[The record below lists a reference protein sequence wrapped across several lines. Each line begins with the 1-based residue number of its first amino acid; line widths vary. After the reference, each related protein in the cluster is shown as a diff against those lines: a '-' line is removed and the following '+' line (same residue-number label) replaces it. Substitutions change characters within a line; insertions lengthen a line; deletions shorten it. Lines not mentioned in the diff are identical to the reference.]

1 MFTTW
6 DVSQNRKIKFV
17 CARYGLHTITAD
29 FLVRTILDII
39 VSLEMYGFIV
49 IPVTGDGAAENRA
62 TFKRLATQSARE
74 ALPTALIIDNN
85 FLELLDLKIAFPR
98 PSKSNTTIYIMGDMP
113 HLVKKVVNCLEMSG
127 NHKSQRHLEY
137 DNANI
142 CLSFACHVFTKFRK
156 KHEKIPT
163 TTGNPACKAFIN

>member
-29 FLVRTILDII
+29 FLVHTILDII

-49 IPVTGDGAAENRA
+49 IAVTGDGAAENRA

-74 ALPTALIIDNN
+74 ALPTVLIIDNN
-85 FLELLDLKIAFPR
+85 FLELLDLKIAFPH
-98 PSKSNTTIYIMGDMP
+98 PSRSNITFYIMGDMP

-127 NHKSQRHLEY
+127 NHKSKRHLEY
-137 DNANI
+137 DNEHI
-142 CLSFACHVFTKFRK
+142 CLSRLHEIWE
-156 KHEKIPT
+156 KHEKILT
-163 TTGNPACKAFIN
+163 TKVNPAC